1 MTSITRR
8 SGVPT
13 FHGSSVPRIPRSRPR
28 GVGIVLMLVLALA
41 PAQGRA
47 QSDAAPQRI
56 ISVVPAVTEMLF
68 AIGAAPRVVG
78 VSSFA
83 RFPPAVNALP
93 RVGALLDPDVEGI
106 LSLRPDLVV
115 LYGSQ
120 VDVVEQMTRARV
132 RVFAYRHGG
141 LTNIAGTMRR
151 LGRETGHAEAA
162 NRAAAS
168 IEVAVTAVRA
178 RVAGRPRPRVLL
190 VMGRDPDAIRN
201 VYASGGRG
209 FLHDMVVA
217 AGGDNVFADIDR
229 EAVQPSSEGI
239 LAAAPDVVLE
249 IRAEGLLAPAE
260 AARQHDV
267 WRPFSTI
274 PAVRDRRVIV
284 LTGND
289 LIVPGPRV
297 AAATERL
304 ARALHPDAF

>member
-1 MTSITRR
+1 M
-8 SGVPT
+8 
-13 FHGSSVPRIPRSRPR
+13 
-28 GVGIVLMLVLALA
+28 
-41 PAQGRA
+41 
-47 QSDAAPQRI
+47 
-56 ISVVPAVTEMLF
+56 
-68 AIGAAPRVVG
+68 
-78 VSSFA
+78 
-83 RFPPAVNALP
+83 
-93 RVGALLDPDVEGI
+93 
-106 LSLRPDLVV
+106 
-115 LYGSQ
+115 
-120 VDVVEQMTRARV
+120 
-132 RVFAYRHGG
+132 
-141 LTNIAGTMRR
+141 
-151 LGRETGHAEAA
+151 
-162 NRAAAS
+162 
-168 IEVAVTAVRA
+168 TAVRE

-289 LIVPGPRV
+289 LIMPGPRV